1 MLIGLMS
8 LPNQVV
14 YIQFHPVTYMVKL
27 NIEMTMA
34 DLITKLAK
42 GENSDMNMPSTSHH
56 RTETREDEEEGT
68 NGQQNYK
75 MQSVLSTKPTGEDFS
90 SIDDDMGQFD
100 ESKAT
105 STRGMLDGG
114 IQVETVITSRIS
126 RNSRVGER
134 QNDGSDDELPLSYP
148 IR

>member
-42 GENSDMNMPSTSHH
+42 SENSDMHLPSTSHH
-56 RTETREDEEEGT
+56 RTEIRQEDEAE

-75 MQSVLSTKPTGEDFS
+75 MQSVHSTKPAGEDFS

-100 ESKAT
+100 ESKAA
-105 STRGMLDGG
+105 STRGILDGG

-126 RNSRVGER
+126 RNSRVGDR
-134 QNDGSDDELPLSYP
+134 RNDGSDDELPLSYP
-148 IR
+148 VR